1 MYRVNP
7 IVCAPEYMKLITEL
21 NVKYW
26 IVILVPEYQCRV
38 RLCPTAQSERELS
51 AWQKERESVY
61 SLLISTFS

>member
-38 RLCPTAQSERELS
+38 RLCPTAQSEI
-51 AWQKERESVY
+51 ES
-61 SLLISTFS
+61 SLLGRKKESQFIHF